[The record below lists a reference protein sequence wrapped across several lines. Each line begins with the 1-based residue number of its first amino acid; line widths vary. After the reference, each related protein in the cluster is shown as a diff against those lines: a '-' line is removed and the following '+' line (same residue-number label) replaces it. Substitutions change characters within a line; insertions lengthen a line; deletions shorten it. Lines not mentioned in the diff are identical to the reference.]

1 MKLDSKIDYSEFLKK
16 LKISD
21 YKRWNILP
29 IKHGL
34 SVSEKKDFWVILSA
48 HTL

>member
-21 YKRWNILP
+21 YKKEPWNNFKIP
-29 IKHGL
+29 HGL
-34 SVSEKKDFWVILSA
+34 ILV
-48 HTL
+48 HTLQKNQKL

>member
-21 YKRWNILP
+21 YKKEPWNNFKIP
-29 IKHGL
+29 HGL
-34 SVSEKKDFWVILSA
+34 VKNAEA
-48 HTL
+48 EENNE